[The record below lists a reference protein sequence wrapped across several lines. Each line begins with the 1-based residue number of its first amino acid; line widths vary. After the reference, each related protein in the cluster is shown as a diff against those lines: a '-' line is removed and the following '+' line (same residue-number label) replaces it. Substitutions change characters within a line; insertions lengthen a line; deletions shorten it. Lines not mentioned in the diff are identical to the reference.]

1 MSEEFDARVAQLSDR
16 KQELLRRLASQ
27 AAARG
32 PAGQPSAAGGTPAG
46 PPAAQQQPAGAS
58 LVLLSEGGSAAPL
71 YCPHAVSG
79 SPYSYHALSRALRT
93 ERSVYGF
100 EAPGL
105 EGGADLITD
114 VVEFARR
121 YSAELLRQ
129 QPESCHLLGWSMGGY
144 VAFEMAR
151 QLTEAGRPPA
161 TLIMVDSH
169 DPGPWEMPPEPE
181 VQLAFL
187 NELAAMAG
195 RPAIPWESAAD
206 VLTEPELDGMIK
218 LATTAGL
225 IAPDVPA
232 SFVQNRYRV
241 FRANMRAMYG
251 YQAKPFP
258 GRLVMLEA
266 AEGADLLG
274 WAPYA
279 EGGFERVSV
288 PGNHYTMWAESN
300 LPTLIEA
307 VRTILARDNPA
318 PGKDYR

>member
-1 MSEEFDARVAQLSDR
+1 MSEDFDARVAQLSDR

-27 AAARG
+27 AARG
-32 PAGQPSAAGGTPAG
+32 PAGSPTAP
-46 PPAAQQQPAGAS
+46 QQPAGSSS
-58 LVLLSEGGSAAPL
+58 LILLSEGGSETPL

-79 SPYSYHALSRALRT
+79 SPYSYHALSRALQP

-114 VVEFARR
+114 VVEFGRR
-121 YSAELLRQ
+121 YSAEILAQ
-129 QPESCHLLGWSMGGY
+129 QPGSYQLLGWSMGGF

-161 TLIMVDSH
+161 GLIMVDSY
-169 DPGPWEMPPEPE
+169 DPGPYEMPPEPE

-195 RPAIPWESAAD
+195 LPAIPWETAAD
-206 VLTEPELDGMIK
+206 VLKSELDGMIK
-218 LATTAGL
+218 LAADAGLDGMIKLATDSGL

-251 YQAKPFP
+251 YQAKRFP
-258 GRLVMLEA
+258 GKLVMIEA
-266 AEGADLLG
+266 AEGAELLG
-274 WAPYA
+274 WAPFA
-279 EGGFERVSV
+279 EGGFERVRV
-288 PGNHYTMWAESN
+288 PGNHYTMWSETN
-300 LPTLIEA
+300 LPALIEA
-307 VRTILARDNPA
+307 VRGIL
-318 PGKDYR
+318 